1 MSNKTNS
8 APITTALPIK
18 MYSLIS
24 AIKEGLPS
32 LDQLVSNLTNETVI
46 PPNPNA
52 NEQKPKLKM

>member
-1 MSNKTNS
+1 MSNRTNS
-8 APITTALPIK
+8 DPITTALPIK

-24 AIKEGLPS
+24 AIEEGL
-32 LDQLVSNLTNETVI
+32 LKFDQLANNLTNETVI